1 MEVTAESFLA
11 DCVRRRLL
19 SGVPISPPERERFGA
34 VLAFVDIS
42 GFSKLSE
49 HLQVPPPMLVGS
61 ARMRRH
67 GLIASAWRWQERHGD
82 EGAELLQTHI
92 NRYFE
97 PLIRVVC
104 EVRADDSRLSTH
116 HFPTGR
122 TPPPR
127 TLRAHPPRP
136 LHHPCASH
144 GAPSAGTRCDLNRRL
159 HPCLQVL

>member
-67 GLIASAWRWQERHGD
+67 GLIASANPAPSPDPTIHPNHHSD
-82 EGAELLQTHI
+82 
-92 NRYFE
+92 
-97 PLIRVVC
+97 
-104 EVRADDSRLSTH
+104 RASGWPPAFLA
-116 HFPTGR
+116 
-122 TPPPR
+122 PPR
-127 TLRAHPPRP
+127 L
-136 LHHPCASH
+136 C
-144 GAPSAGTRCDLNRRL
+144 
-159 HPCLQVL
+159 VL

>member
-49 HLQVPPPMLVGS
+49 HLQVLPPMCVGS
-61 ARMRRH
+61 ARVRRH
-67 GLIASAWRWQERHGD
+67 GIITSAWRWQERHGD
-82 EGAELLQTHI
+82 EGAELLQAHI

-104 EVRADDSRLSTH
+104 EVRATGSLLSTRHFLCGARMHRLSRARHDMRSTAATSSSSLATH
-116 HFPTGR
+116 SSSSGATTR
-122 TPPPR
+122 TAAAATAR
-127 TLRAHPPRP
+127 
-136 LHHPCASH
+136 
-144 GAPSAGTRCDLNRRL
+144 
-159 HPCLQVL
+159 